1 MTTTQIFSVG
11 FEELNTLSQEPPP
24 DKGGG
29 KKKKAKKPKKKV
41 AKPK

>member
-1 MTTTQIFSVG
+1 MTITQIFGV
-11 FEELNTLSQEPPP
+11 LTTLAAEPHP